1 MCFCKGLGFIP
12 RQFVA
17 ANLAAMAKGRGDTSA
32 SYALHAPS
40 SDAADAS
47 ASFKRG
53 PVHLLS
59 PTGIRNDG
67 RLPHECRLN
76 FLKTG
81 AVTAAAGSAYA
92 EIGQT
97 KVIVSV
103 FGPRESYKAEA
114 FSGIG
119 RLNCHVQFASFA
131 TPVRGKTNQASEE
144 KEFPV
149 MLHKALEGAVM
160 LHTFP
165 KTTVDIFALVLQ
177 SGGGD
182 LPAVISCASMALAD
196 AGIAMY
202 DLVPAV
208 SACCVGKEILLDTT
222 SEEEKWSDGEML
234 VTCMASRNEVTQ
246 LKVTGQWAGAS
257 AKEGLNLSLDAC
269 SKLAVLMRACLK
281 EQAAGEEDD
290 QDE

>member
-1 MCFCKGLGFIP
+1 
-12 RQFVA
+12 
-17 ANLAAMAKGRGDTSA
+17 MAKGRGETSA
-32 SYALHAPS
+32 SYAVDTS
-40 SDAADAS
+40 TDAADAS
-47 ASFKRG
+47 LKRG
-53 PVHLLS
+53 GPVQLLS
-59 PTGIRNDG
+59 PSGVRVDG
-67 RLPHECRLN
+67 RMPHESR
-76 FLKTG
+76 FVYLKTG

-119 RLNCHVQFASFA
+119 RLNCHVQYTSFA
-131 TPVRGKTNQASEE
+131 TSVRGRASQGAEE

-165 KTTVDIFALVLQ
+165 KTTVDIFALILQ

-208 SACCVGKEILLDTT
+208 SACCVGKEVLLDT
-222 SEEEKWSDGEML
+222 SLEEEKWSDGEMM

-246 LKVTGQWAGAS
+246 LKITGQWPGGVTKDA
-257 AKEGLNLSLDAC
+257 LNLSLDAC
-269 SKLAVLMRACLK
+269 AKLADVMRACLK
-281 EQAAGEEDD
+281 EQAEGDEDD
-290 QDE
+290 

>member
-1 MCFCKGLGFIP
+1 
-12 RQFVA
+12 
-17 ANLAAMAKGRGDTSA
+17 MAKTTTL
-32 SYALHAPS
+32 SYAVHTS
-40 SDAADAS
+40 SDGAT
-47 ASFKRG
+47 FKHSRED
-53 PVHLLS
+53 LLS
-59 PTGIRNDG
+59 PTGVRLDG
-67 RLPHECRLN
+67 RLPPECRSR

-81 AVTAAAGSAYA
+81 AVTAASGSAYA

-131 TPVRGKTNQASEE
+131 TPTRARNATTGDAE

-149 MLHKALEGAVM
+149 MMHKALEGAVM

-202 DLVPAV
+202 DLVSAV
-208 SACCVGKEILLDTT
+208 SACVVGKEIMLD
-222 SEEEKWSDGEML
+222 SNLEEEKWCDGEML
-234 VTCMASRNEVTQ
+234 VSFMASRNEVTQ
-246 LKVTGQWAGAS
+246 LKVTGQWPGGS
-257 AKEGLNLSLDAC
+257 SKEGLSLSLDAC
-269 SKLAVLMRACLK
+269 SKLADLMRVRLK
-281 EQAAGEEDD
+281 EEAAGEI
-290 QDE
+290 DEEEEE

>member
-1 MCFCKGLGFIP
+1 
-12 RQFVA
+12 
-17 ANLAAMAKGRGDTSA
+17 MAKGSA
-32 SYALHAPS
+32 SSYAVYIGG
-40 SDAADAS
+40 SD
-47 ASFKRG
+47 KLG
-53 PVHLLS
+53 KPGELLS
-59 PTGIRNDG
+59 PNGVRIDG
-67 RLPHECRLN
+67 RQAHECRLN

-97 KVIVSV
+97 KVLVSV
-103 FGPRESYKAEA
+103 FGPRESHKAEA

-131 TPVRGKTNQASEE
+131 TPVRAKAEAE
-144 KEFPV
+144 KEFPL
-149 MLHKALEGAVM
+149 MMHKALEGAVM

-222 SEEEKWSDGEML
+222 TEEEKWSDGEML

-246 LKVTGQWAGAS
+246 LKVTGQWPGAITKD
-257 AKEGLNLSLDAC
+257 ALNLSLDAC
-269 SKLAVLMRACLK
+269 AKLAVLMRACLK
-281 EQAAGEEDD
+281 EQAAGDD
-290 QDE
+290 DE